1 MQRSSLGRAAAGRAA
16 RRRPRLALTAAV
28 AALAV
33 ALGATSCSSNSESS
47 EVDTDIGDVTVP
59 GVPPTAPP
67 ADDGVPASGA
77 AAFIAELEALSNETD
92 LCRIVTGEAFRELI
106 GGELDIAG
114 LAGTP
119 AGATQVI
126 VLVDQ
131 IFDHVVTI
139 APPELAPAAAT
150 LDDVWAR
157 VSVIPASSPDAERKV
172 AAILAEPQ
180 VVADL
185 DTIGRW
191 AAFNCE
197 LPELTGSSTTTAP
210 PNG

>member
-1 MQRSSLGRAAAGRAA
+1 MHPRCVGPTA
-16 RRRPRLALTAAV
+16 RRLPTALRFAFVALVVAVLTA
-28 AALAV
+28 
-33 ALGATSCSSNSESS
+33 SCSSTSKSS
-47 EVDTDIGDVTVP
+47 EVDTDLADVTVP
-59 GVPPTAPP
+59 SPPPTAPP
-67 ADDGVPASGA
+67 ADDGMPSSGA

-92 LCRIVTGEAFRELI
+92 LCRIVTGEAFRELME
-106 GGELDIAG
+106 GDLDIAG
-114 LAGTP
+114 LAGTA

-131 IFDHVVTI
+131 IFDHVVEI

-157 VSVIPASSPDAERKV
+157 VSVIPASSPDSEAQV

-185 DTIGRW
+185 DQIGRW
-191 AAFNCE
+191 AAINCE
-197 LPELTGSSTTTAP
+197 LPEMLDQATTTVA

>member
-1 MQRSSLGRAAAGRAA
+1 MC
-16 RRRPRLALTAAV
+16 AAV
-28 AALAV
+28 VAVLLLGLSAA
-33 ALGATSCSSNSESS
+33 CSSTSESS
-47 EVDTDIGDVTVP
+47 EVDSDVGDVTVP
-59 GVPPTAPP
+59 GAPPTAPP
-67 ADDGVPASGA
+67 ADDSAPTSGA

-92 LCRIVTGEAFRELI
+92 VCRIVTGEAFRELI
-106 GGELDIAG
+106 SGELDIAG
-114 LAGTP
+114 LAGTA

-131 IFDHVVTI
+131 IFDHVVEI

-150 LDDVWAR
+150 LNDVWAR
-157 VSVIPASSPDAERKV
+157 VSVIPASSPDAEAQA

-185 DTIGRW
+185 DRIGQW
-191 AAFNCE
+191 AVFNCDV
-197 LPELTGSSTTTAP
+197 PELLDVTTTTAA